1 LGILEYINVDE
12 LKMDKREIRRA
23 IFDREQ
29 YYLDMM
35 NPTFNIL
42 KIAGSNLGYK
52 HTEEM
57 RRIMGLQRRG
67 KNIN

>member
-1 LGILEYINVDE
+1 LGILEYINVDV
-12 LKMDKREIRRA
+12 LKMDKREVKRA

-35 NPTFNIL
+35 NPTLNKL
-42 KIAGSNLGYK
+42 KIAGSSLGYK
-52 HTEEM
+52 HTEET
-57 RRIMGLQRRG
+57 RKIMSLKRRG